1 MTRYVGEELAEA
13 GLTGGRDADVETATS
28 YRQVRFSA
36 PEGATEILLVR
47 HGETVPAD
55 PEAPFPLLDGHGDP
69 ELAPEGRAQAARL
82 ADRLGHLDR
91 IDAVYV
97 TNLRRTRETIEPY
110 VARSGTEVRVEAD
123 LREVML
129 GEWEG
134 GLYRKHVT
142 TGHPL
147 ALEMYRTGR
156 WDVIPG
162 AESNEIFAARLRAG
176 IERIAAAH
184 PGGRV
189 VVVSHGGAIGMI
201 LAIASGSRPF
211 SFVGADN
218 ASISSLVV
226 IGEHWLV
233 RSFNDVSHL
242 SSPLS

>member
-1 MTRYVGEELAEA
+1 MTSDVGEQLAEA
-13 GLTGGRDADVETATS
+13 SLSGGRADLETATS
-28 YRQVRFSA
+28 YRQVRFAA
-36 PEGATEILLVR
+36 PKGATELLLVR
-47 HGETVPAD
+47 HGETIPAD
-55 PEAPFPLLDGHGDP
+55 PESPFPLLDGHGDP
-69 ELAPEGRAQAARL
+69 ELAPEGRQQAARL
-82 ADRLGHLDR
+82 ADRLARIDR

-97 TNLRRTRETIEPY
+97 TNLRRTRETIEPF
-110 VARSGTEVRVEAD
+110 VSRTGIEVQVEAD

-134 GLYRKHVT
+134 GLYRKHVMT
-142 TGHPL
+142 NHPL

-162 AESNEIFAARLRAG
+162 AESNEALAARLRAG

-184 PGGRV
+184 PDERV

-211 SFVGADN
+211 AFVGADN

-226 IGEHWLV
+226 VGEHWLV
-233 RSFNDVSHL
+233 RGFNDVSHL
-242 SSPLS
+242 SALPG